1 MQHILQHSS
10 FYNGKFQQVDS
21 ELKQAVYEPF
31 SGKLLAEVACITQD
45 SVNDLIESSRRGF
58 EIWSS
63 YSAGERAKM
72 LDDVAN
78 RLEVEQH
85 AFVELLVRE
94 AGKPIRFARTEVE
107 RAVTTLR
114 IAAQEAL
121 RLGGEIVPM
130 DFGRGIGKIAQ
141 TQRYAAGVILGFSP
155 FNFPLNLAL
164 HKIAPALASG
174 CSIVM
179 KAPPQTPLSLLALCK
194 LFLDAGLPAGVL
206 SAVVCDNNVAAS
218 LVRDERFAVFS
229 FTGSDAAG
237 WYLKSLAGKKKVLLE
252 LGGNAGVLVDES
264 ANVEDAVRQ
273 IVQSAYAYSGQVC
286 IATQRIFV
294 HQAIAARFQAVM
306 LNEISELASGDPMR
320 EETVNGPLINAQA
333 HKRCKAW
340 IEEAKAGGAQILTGA
355 EALDASHLIWKPTLL
370 THVKASMRLY
380 ADEVFAPV
388 AILQPITQFE
398 EGISQINQSRFGLQ
412 NAVFTQNIQHVKQA
426 FTQFRSGSVLVNL
439 APGFR
444 LDHMPYGGIK
454 DSGEGLEGVRYA
466 IKAYTN
472 ERLLIW

>member
-10 FYNGKFQQVDS
+10 FYDGKFQQVDS
-21 ELKQAVYEPF
+21 GLKQAVYEPF
-31 SGKLLAEVACITQD
+31 SGKLLAEVACITRD
-45 SVNDLIESSRRGF
+45 SVNELIESSRRGF

-179 KAPPQTPLSLLALCK
+179 KAPNRM
-194 LFLDAGLPAGVL
+194 G
-206 SAVVCDNNVAAS
+206 
-218 LVRDERFAVFS
+218 
-229 FTGSDAAG
+229 
-237 WYLKSLAGKKKVLLE
+237 
-252 LGGNAGVLVDES
+252 
-264 ANVEDAVRQ
+264 
-273 IVQSAYAYSGQVC
+273 
-286 IATQRIFV
+286 
-294 HQAIAARFQAVM
+294 
-306 LNEISELASGDPMR
+306 
-320 EETVNGPLINAQA
+320 
-333 HKRCKAW
+333 
-340 IEEAKAGGAQILTGA
+340 
-355 EALDASHLIWKPTLL
+355 
-370 THVKASMRLY
+370 
-380 ADEVFAPV
+380 
-388 AILQPITQFE
+388 
-398 EGISQINQSRFGLQ
+398 
-412 NAVFTQNIQHVKQA
+412 
-426 FTQFRSGSVLVNL
+426 
-439 APGFR
+439 
-444 LDHMPYGGIK
+444 
-454 DSGEGLEGVRYA
+454 
-466 IKAYTN
+466 
-472 ERLLIW
+472 